1 MNSILM
7 SLLLVN
13 VFFQDSSLTLYN
25 ETGES
30 IQICVPSPCVFVT
43 DSMEAHANLE
53 KYSNGFFHFSY
64 EENSQI
70 KTIMIDKKSIQLLK
84 LPISSF
90 QDKKYI
96 RQKRIIDN
104 SALAIVVVG
113 AAAVLATPA
122 IVPSLVIMS
131 GAIPLYLGW
140 RRAKTIHIDL
150 NEWKVE

>member
-13 VFFQDSSLTLYN
+13 VFLQDSSFTLYN
-25 ETGES
+25 ETGKS
-30 IQICVPSPCVFVT
+30 IQISVPSPCVYVT
-43 DSMEAHANLE
+43 DSMEARVNLE
-53 KYSNGFFHFSY
+53 KYSNGFFHFRY
-64 EENSQI
+64 EENSHI
-70 KTIMIDKKSIQLLK
+70 KTIMVDKKSIQLLK

-104 SALAIVVVG
+104 SALALTVAG
-113 AAAVLATPA
+113 AAAVLAIPA
-122 IVPSLVIMS
+122 IIPTLVIMS

-150 NEWKVE
+150 NEWKVK